1 MFQFFQYRTR
11 CLRWDW
17 MFPLSVRLEPEPEK
31 EPGFW
36 VGLFFLLMNSQA
48 RIFGLKRTE
57 LDRVGYHL
65 RRK

>member
-1 MFQFFQYRTR
+1 M
-11 CLRWDW
+11 
-17 MFPLSVRLEPEPEK
+17 SVRLKPEPDK

-36 VGLFFLLMNSQA
+36 VCLFFLLMNSHA

-65 RRK
+65 RGK

>member
-1 MFQFFQYRTR
+1 
-11 CLRWDW
+11 